1 MSPCHRDWP
10 EIGNFQL
17 DKKSNEA
24 WPGSGHVWQAS
35 AGMTHEFSHCQPGGD
50 TCSFFCDS
58 GEQLEILN
66 FLPHNQDL
74 GLTECLSRNAEAPK
88 GACQCHCIEPARNA
102 RASGTGPSAATALS
116 RKFRI
121 SYCSQ
126 AEQKK
131 EQVSPPGVRVTNPSL
146 EASPQPAP
154 QPESPAIYI
163 FVAFAL

>member
-74 GLTECLSRNAEAPK
+74 GLTACLSRNPGSPKRCLPAPLHRD
-88 GACQCHCIEPARNA
+88 CQERQGIRHWSVRCH
-102 RASGTGPSAATALS
+102 
-116 RKFRI
+116 
-121 SYCSQ
+121 
-126 AEQKK
+126 
-131 EQVSPPGVRVTNPSL
+131 SL
-146 EASPQPAP
+146 EAENLEFLTVRRRNRKRNKCLRLASA
-154 QPESPAIYI
+154 
-163 FVAFAL
+163 